1 MNNVR
6 GMTIKEFNDTL
17 DVMRTIYDFD
27 DDDTRIG
34 DLHDIRTDTQRTV
47 EIITRDPDTGINIIM
62 SKRVE

>member
-6 GMTIKEFNDTL
+6 GMTIKEFIDTL

-34 DLHDIRTDTQRTV
+34 DLHDIRTDAQRTV
-47 EIITRDPDTGINIIM
+47 EIITRDPDTGVNIIM